1 MCLRATERKALEILR
16 CAMVN
21 LNPSLVREKG
31 GGTKARSQRTC
42 CILSVCHSSH
52 AASFLC
58 VTPHMLHPFRV
69 SLLTCCIL
77 SVCRSSNAAS
87 FLCVT
92 PDMLHHFCVS
102 LITCCILSVCHSSHA
117 ATFLS
122 VTPHMLY
129 PFCVSLL
136 TCCILSV
143 CHSSHAASFLCFIPC
158 SPAQSAAKLLHFF
171 CLTS

>member
-58 VTPHMLHPFRV
+58 VTSVMLHPFCVLLLTCCIISVCHSSHAASFLCVAPHMLHPFCV

-77 SVCRSSNAAS
+77 SG
-87 FLCVT
+87 
-92 PDMLHHFCVS
+92 
-102 LITCCILSVCHSSHA
+102 
-117 ATFLS
+117 
-122 VTPHMLY
+122 
-129 PFCVSLL
+129 SLL

-143 CHSSHAASFLCFIPC
+143 CHSSHAASFPC
-158 SPAQSAAKLLHFF
+158 VTPHMLHPFCVSLLTRCILFMFHSLQPSAER
-171 CLTS
+171 S